1 MPFFFYI
8 YIFILFFNAAVF
20 FGWRTVKEMTSHQT
34 PTVVQFLAHS
44 PHTKPAILHTAASRE
59 NRQLKSLPQYLKAVR
74 RKDIT
79 VNSTVDA

>member
-1 MPFFFYI
+1 
-8 YIFILFFNAAVF
+8 
-20 FGWRTVKEMTSHQT
+20 MTSHQT